1 MINCRKRLQRA
12 DAAAKVHGMEWAKE
26 EFMVYAFLAAGLE
39 EVECLGVVDIL
50 RRGGV
55 EVKLVSVTGEMLVTG
70 SHHITIQADAL
81 IEDVDFTQ
89 AEMLFLPG
97 GVPGTPNL
105 AACEILCEQ
114 LKAFGAEGKGLA
126 AICAAPS
133 VLGQLG
139 LLEGKHAACYP
150 GWEDQLTGAVV
161 GKGVVTDG
169 NVTTAEG
176 LGYAL
181 DLGLELVRRLKGAE
195 LAQSIQ
201 DAIRYHQ

>member
-1 MINCRKRLQRA
+1 MKGTGWIGSGRGL
-12 DAAAKVHGMEWAKE
+12 EKE
-26 EFMVYAFLAAGLE
+26 DFMVYAFLATGLE

-50 RRGGV
+50 RRGDI
-55 EVKLVSVTGEMLVTG
+55 EVKLVSVTGEKLVTG

-89 AEMLFLPG
+89 AELLFLPG

-105 AACEILCEQ
+105 AACEVLCEQ
-114 LKAFGAEGKGLA
+114 LKSFAAEGKGLA

-139 LLEGKHAACYP
+139 LLKGKQATCYP
-150 GWEDQLTGAVV
+150 GWEEQLTGAAVV
-161 GKGVVTDG
+161 GDGVVTDG
-169 NVTTAEG
+169 NVTTARG
-176 LGYAL
+176 LGYAI

-195 LAQSIQ
+195 LAQKIKEAIQ
-201 DAIRYHQ
+201 YNYQ